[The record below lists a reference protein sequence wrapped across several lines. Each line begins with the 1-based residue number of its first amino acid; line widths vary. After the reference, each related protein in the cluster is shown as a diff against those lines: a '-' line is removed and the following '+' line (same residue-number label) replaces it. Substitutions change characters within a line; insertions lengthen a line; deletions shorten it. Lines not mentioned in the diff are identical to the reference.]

1 MRCIAASR
9 RTGLGNNK
17 IETYLGF
24 CIRARK
30 IIFGVEMI
38 ERQKKGV
45 ALLIADGAIGKNSFK
60 AIVQAQEKFG
70 CPLIMT
76 EESLL
81 GETLHRPA
89 VKVIAVTDANL
100 AAAIVAETKNQS
112 EFTFYSGGNN

>member
-1 MRCIAASR
+1 MEKS
-9 RTGLGNNK
+9 K

-45 ALLIADGAIGKNSFK
+45 YLLIVDGSIGKNSLK
-60 AIVQAQEKFG
+60 PTLQAKERFG
-70 CPLIMT
+70 CPLLET
-76 EESLL
+76 TAGGL

-89 VKVIAVTDANL
+89 VKAVAITDNNL
-100 AAAIVAETKNQS
+100 AAAILSVVDS
-112 EFTFYSGGNN
+112 EPQFKFYSGGNH

>member
-1 MRCIAASR
+1 ME
-9 RTGLGNNK
+9 TNK
-17 IETYLGF
+17 IQTYLGF

-45 ALLIADGAIGKNSFK
+45 KLLMADGAIGKNSLK
-60 AIVQAQEKFG
+60 PTVQAHEKFG

-76 EESLL
+76 DGGML
-81 GETLHRPA
+81 GELLHRPA
-89 VKVIAVTDANL
+89 VKAIAITDESL
-100 AAAIVAETKNQS
+100 AAAIVAEAKKQS

>member
-1 MRCIAASR
+1 MEKS
-9 RTGLGNNK
+9 K

-45 ALLIADGAIGKNSFK
+45 HLLIVDGAIGKNSLK
-60 AIVQAQEKFG
+60 PTLQAQERFG
-70 CPLIMT
+70 CPLLET
-76 EESLL
+76 AVGAL

-89 VKVIAVTDANL
+89 VKAVAITDSNL
-100 AAAIVAETKNQS
+100 ASAILSVVDS
-112 EFTFYSGGNN
+112 EPQFKIYSGGNH

>member
-1 MRCIAASR
+1 M
-9 RTGLGNNK
+9 NK

-45 ALLIADGAIGKNSFK
+45 KLLMADGAIGKNSFK
-60 AIVQAQEKFG
+60 PAVQAHEKFG

-76 EESLL
+76 DGGLL
-81 GETLHRPA
+81 GELLHRPA
-89 VKVIAVTDANL
+89 VKAIAITDENL
-100 AAAIVAETKNQS
+100 AAAIVAEAKNQS

>member
-1 MRCIAASR
+1 M
-9 RTGLGNNK
+9 GNNK

-45 ALLIADGAIGKNSFK
+45 FLLMADGAIGKNSFK
-60 AIVQAQEKFG
+60 SIVQAKEKFG

-76 EESLL
+76 DENLL

-89 VKVIAVTDANL
+89 VKVVAVTDENL
-100 AAAIVAETKNQS
+100 AAAIVAEIKNQP
-112 EFTFYSGGNN
+112 EFTIYSGGNN